1 MTERDNVSHPKHYN
15 MGAIET
21 IELIDQVCAHYV
33 GDEAYAVGSALKYL
47 ARAPH
52 KDNKL
57 EDLRKAAW
65 YINHAIAIV
74 ENRERAR

>member
-1 MTERDNVSHPKHYN
+1 

-21 IELIDQVCAHYV
+21 IEFIDQVCAHYA
-33 GDEAYAVGSALKYL
+33 GAEAFSIGSALRYVS
-47 ARAPH
+47 RAPF
-52 KDNKL
+52 KGNKL

-74 ENRERAR
+74 EKASHD